1 MRCRAWRTLPHGH
14 AKAGTA
20 DIGAAARDQLAVLD
34 QRIDDGRIE
43 HRDVKSLAGFDFLFQ
58 VGIDLEMQ
66 LDRVA
71 GGAFE
76 LRAQFPN
83 RRLGAIAA
91 QNPKLGGLRSRSCD
105 KQCRNKYEQSSH
117 GLTSFFAAIQPN
129 RLVSPLTG
137 RT

>member
-1 MRCRAWRTLPHGH
+1 MRCRAWRAFAHGH
-14 AKAGTA
+14 AEAGTA

-34 QRIDDGRIE
+34 QRVDDRRIE
-43 HRDVKSLAGFDFLFQ
+43 HGDVKSLAGFDFLFQ

-76 LRAQFPN
+76 LRAQFPH

-91 QNPKLGGLRSRSCD
+91 QNPELGGLRRRGSDQQRGD
-105 KQCRNKYEQSSH
+105 RNEQP
-117 GLTSFFAAIQPN
+117 LMA
-129 RLVSPLTG
+129 SPLFS
-137 RT
+137 RRSA